1 MTALNIPSYRC
12 QKPRFIVETVFG
24 RIKRQFRIAAELV
37 NNLNIPRFLDQ
48 LQILCAIIN
57 KYHPRVTAD
66 RDHEDEICERIISRM
81 RLPNNLYSLILG
93 ERITRVTL
101 PFRAYNPREN
111 LFRQLG
117 RNDPYFL
124 ATGTYHLKLIDQ
136 YKARFREMKLEPEVR
151 DY

>member
-1 MTALNIPSYRC
+1 MFLKSIIPLNITDIRC

-37 NNLNIPRFLDQ
+37 SNLNIPRFLNQ
-48 LQILCAIIN
+48 LQVLCAVIN

-66 RDHEDEICERIISRM
+66 RDHEVEICQRILSRM
-81 RLPNNLYSLILG
+81 RLPNNLLSLIQGGRLS
-93 ERITRVTL
+93 RVTL
-101 PFRAYNPREN
+101 PFRVYNPREN

-124 ATGTYHLKLIDQ
+124 ATGTYHLKLID
-136 YKARFREMKLEPEVR
+136 
-151 DY
+151 